1 MKNIKYNINFL
12 IERKKILYSIMDS
25 IEDKTWFEIN
35 QNIFSSIK
43 TANLPISRDVISQ
56 IENKY
61 EKH

>member
-1 MKNIKYNINFL
+1 MKYNINFL

>member
-1 MKNIKYNINFL
+1 
-12 IERKKILYSIMDS
+12 MDS
-25 IEDKTWFEIN
+25 IEDKTWVGIN